1 MAVHLIFKQAYIVNQ
16 KTALSCLCP
25 QCSVHPAQHFATL
38 WWIILC
44 QTFQCVC
51 HSSLELDRAVCSAS
65 LGMSGE
71 LLCCETYTMLKNP
84 CSEKYLLIK
93 GGRYRAYFRDIMD
106 IEICILLLQRTS
118 HQGCC
123 EGSLGSL
130 SLTENTSKPDM
141 WKASCLISSKLLM
154 LKEVF
159 FFCLIKQHHDCC
171 DNNSF

>member
-1 MAVHLIFKQAYIVNQ
+1 MSSVQRASSSAFCHFVMNHIVSN
-16 KTALSCLCP
+16 LSVCLP
-25 QCSVHPAQHFATL
+25 QFIRVRRGCLLSNA
-38 WWIILC
+38 
-44 QTFQCVC
+44 
-51 HSSLELDRAVCSAS
+51 
-65 LGMSGE
+65 GMSGE

-93 GGRYRAYFRDIMD
+93 GGRYRAYFRDIID

-130 SLTENTSKPDM
+130 SLMENTSKPDM